1 MRLQLGQHR
10 EVPGGHFTPKLL
22 VEGGQ
27 GAGGHLT
34 PGGQWQATV
43 GTGKLSVRG
52 KFYFCIHLLYTLRPQ
67 GTVCCSLDIPCTV
80 SPIIC
85 PGHPFSIYLADHSC
99 NSSWT
104 FEAQMMDPP
113 LGFPNTVLSTDILS

>member
-52 KFYFCIHLLYTLRPQ
+52 KFCFSYTSSTHL
-67 GTVCCSLDIPCTV
+67 
-80 SPIIC
+80 
-85 PGHPFSIYLADHSC
+85 GHKEQCVA
-99 NSSWT
+99 
-104 FEAQMMDPP
+104 
-113 LGFPNTVLSTDILS
+113 LSTYPAQ